1 MLWKTE
7 TSTNLYRKYRAKT
20 NMSNNILTASLSNN
34 FLESV
39 TVTKHETIVIH
50 TCVDAMDG
58 QRKQRS
64 LHDNFTSHSKK
75 TKSNEKESEQG
86 KRESRSLSNIITRTK
101 LTEAFYVTNKSHLNT
116 MANYC
121 RPLHTFKRPFRG
133 LEKEVFI
140 KIYFTLL
147 KLLRPFHS
155 KVIKGR
161 KILLF
166 NLI

>member
-7 TSTNLYRKYRAKT
+7 TSTNLNRKYRAKT

-58 QRKQRS
+58 QRKKRS
-64 LHDNFTSHSKK
+64 LHDNFASHSKK
-75 TKSNEKESEQG
+75 TKSNKKESNHG
-86 KRESRSLSNIITRTK
+86 KRESRSLSNIITCTCTK

-116 MANYC
+116 IN
-121 RPLHTFKRPFRG
+121 G
-133 LEKEVFI
+133 
-140 KIYFTLL
+140 
-147 KLLRPFHS
+147 KLLPTTTYFQKTFQRVGEGSVYKDLFHLAETVAS
-155 KVIKGR
+155 IP
-161 KILLF
+161 L
-166 NLI
+166 